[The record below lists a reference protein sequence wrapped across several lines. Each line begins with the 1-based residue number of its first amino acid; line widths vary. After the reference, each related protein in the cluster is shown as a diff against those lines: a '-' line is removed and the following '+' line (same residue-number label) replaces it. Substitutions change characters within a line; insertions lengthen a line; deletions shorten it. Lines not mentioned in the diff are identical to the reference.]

1 MSRKGVFEHEDV
13 KTTFL
18 EAIEMG
24 FSNEKACDYASIS
37 EPTFYAWI
45 NRANAEIES
54 GKKSSVYIKFLKDY
68 KKAKS
73 TFVMKHVKRITKA
86 SDDGTWQASAWL
98 LERRCPDEF
107 GLRNDVNITNEKI
120 SVVNDIPEVEEGE

>member
-24 FSNEKACDYASIS
+24 FSNEKACDYACIS

-54 GKKSSVYIKFLKDY
+54 GKKNSVYIKFLKDY